1 VLDRVDAGQATM
13 IEAGDSM
20 QRLFRKKVVLTVV
33 VLATVSVVMLVWRDG
48 SPSAKPSAGKAG
60 QAMSAVPVHAA
71 AAMQGD
77 VDLSLQVIGRAEA
90 YSTVS
95 VRSRVDGQLE
105 SLSFVPG
112 KHVRK
117 GEVIARI
124 DPRLLKATLDQARGN
139 VARDQAQLI
148 KANADFARYASMLD
162 KGYVSKADYDTYK
175 ANVAVAEAALQS
187 DRAAQ
192 ELARTQLDYTQIVA
206 PFDGVAGAPLVYPGA
221 VVSADTTDIVV
232 LNEIEPIRVTF
243 SLPEDSLPAVR
254 AARAR
259 GEVAVQVHLTGDSGA
274 PLKGVLEFIDNAVDT
289 TTGTI
294 LLKGRFDN
302 ADDRL
307 TPGQFVQ
314 VSLPTARIAQAVSI
328 PVVAL
333 QNSSAGSFV
342 FVIRPDGTVEQR
354 PVTVGPNIADRVVI
368 DKGLKNGESVV
379 TDGQLQL
386 VAGTHVRVSNL

>member
-1 VLDRVDAGQATM
+1 
-13 IEAGDSM
+13 M
-20 QRLFRKKVVLTVV
+20 QRLFRKKIVLTVA
-33 VLATVSVVMLVWRDG
+33 VLATVSVAMLVWRDG
-48 SPSAKPSAGKAG
+48 SSSAKPTAGKNA
-60 QAMSAVPVHAA
+60 QEKAAVPVHTATA
-71 AAMQGD
+71 VQGD

-139 VARDQAQLI
+139 VARDQAQLV
-148 KANADFARYASMLD
+148 KANADFARYASMLG

-175 ANVAVAEAALQS
+175 ANVEVAQAALQS

-192 ELARTQLDYTQIVA
+192 ELAQTQLDYTQIVA

-232 LNEIEPIRVTF
+232 LNQIEPIRVTF
-243 SLPEDSLPAVR
+243 SLPEDNLPAVR
-254 AARAR
+254 QARKR
-259 GEVAVQVHLTGDSGA
+259 GDVPVRAQLTGDSGE
-274 PLKGVLEFIDNAVDT
+274 PLTGVLEFIDNAVDT

-333 QNSSAGSFV
+333 QSASTGSFV
-342 FVIRPDGTVEQR
+342 FVVKPDGTVEQR
-354 PVTVGPNIADRVVI
+354 MVTVGPNVANRVVI
-368 DKGLKNGESVV
+368 DKGLHNGENVV
-379 TDGQLQL
+379 TEGQLLL
-386 VAGTHVRVSNL
+386 VAGTRVRVSNN